1 MSEEKGSG
9 APKITQVVISNATP
23 TEIYTGRDLKV
34 GVQIK
39 NMVGNAT
46 IYLGG
51 TDVSTTNGY
60 PLAASETVF
69 IPADEIILYRALAT
83 NNNERLALL
92 PI

>member
-1 MSEEKGSG
+1 MNEKKGSG
-9 APKITQVVISNATP
+9 APKITQVAISNVTP
-23 TEIYTGRDLKV
+23 TPIYTGRDLKV

-39 NMVGNAT
+39 NVVGNAT

-51 TDVSTTNGY
+51 SDVSTSNGY

-83 NNNERLALL
+83 NNNERLALI